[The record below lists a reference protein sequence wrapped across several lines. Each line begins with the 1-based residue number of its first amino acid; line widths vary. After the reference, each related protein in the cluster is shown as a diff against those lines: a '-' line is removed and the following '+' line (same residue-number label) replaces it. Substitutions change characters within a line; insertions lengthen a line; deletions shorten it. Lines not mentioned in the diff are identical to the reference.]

1 MTDCSIWACW
11 WWCWWWSGFFN
22 MGVPWCSPDWWWWL
36 EEPLKF
42 DFPRLLHQAALWDNA
57 DLLEDL
63 LNGEELEYVPQSYR
77 NLTWPK
83 SFSFT
88 LNILPH
94 LRYINSCD
102 SWGRSPVHAAA
113 TTESSMCL
121 RILVQVLH
129 ISSLSFPEKYTSS
142 KSKYASV
149 YLDLDSGYW
158 SGVCGTY
165 TYYNFY

>member
-88 LNILPH
+88 LNTSTSTNPQVYQLVRLLGSEPCPRGRHHRVIDVSSHP
-94 LRYINSCD
+94 RPGSTYIVTFFS
-102 SWGRSPVHAAA
+102 RKVH
-113 TTESSMCL
+113 
-121 RILVQVLH
+121 LVQVQVRLGVLGLGLGVLER
-129 ISSLSFPEKYTSS
+129 SLW
-142 KSKYASV
+142 
-149 YLDLDSGYW
+149 YLY
-158 SGVCGTY
+158 
-165 TYYNFY
+165 